1 MYRLI
6 TGFIALLLI
15 LPATAKAEDLTVM
28 LDWFVNPVH
37 APLIIAQQKGYF
49 DEVGLSVDIVP
60 PADPSDPP
68 KLVAAGR
75 AGITVRTVGKFHGDT
90 VSIGG
95 SSAPLAELSALY
107 RGAFGE
113 TFG

>member
-60 PADPSDPP
+60 PADPSDPCDLP
-68 KLVAAGR
+68 EYCSTSRRPLKSLSVGYEATCNQRSGCSR
-75 AGITVRTVGKFHGDT
+75 AR
-90 VSIGG
+90 
-95 SSAPLAELSALY
+95 
-107 RGAFGE
+107 
-113 TFG
+113 